1 MIAIDTN
8 VLLRALVDDPEEPR
22 QCAMARTLVADA
34 GKVRVVDS
42 VFMETLWVLHKRY
55 QASRKEVTR
64 IARELLEHSRY
75 QVENHKQLSAALEI
89 FASSNVDYA
98 DAVTLADARQMQCAL
113 HTFDRKLAKL
123 DGAVIVA

>member
-1 MIAIDTN
+1 MIAVDTN

-22 QCAMARTLVADA
+22 QCAMARALVAREN
-34 GKVRVVDS
+34 KVRVADI

-55 QASRKEVTR
+55 SAPRKEVAR
-64 IARELLEHSRY
+64 IARELLEHPRY
-75 QVENHKQLSAALEI
+75 QIEAQELLSEALVI

-98 DAVTLADARQMQCAL
+98 DAVALADARQAQCTL

-123 DGAVIVA
+123 NGAMLVV